1 MVNEEVNNILLKE
14 IIILDNFKNK
24 IIDNP
29 IEVKK
34 YLIKDIYVYIDNDN
48 IVYNLVP
55 NILNLELGQKIGYI
69 KNKVLFIN
77 KKLI

>member
-1 MVNEEVNNILLKE
+1 MVNDELNNILLKE
-14 IIILDNFKNK
+14 TIIVNNFKNK

-34 YLIKDIYVYIDNDN
+34 YLIKDICVYIDNDN

-77 KKLI
+77 KKMI